1 MFLEHFEELFQYF
14 QGISYQIAH
23 LQTQLEA
30 ARLLTYNA
38 ARLKENGIEFVKEAA
53 MAKYYA
59 SGIHNFSTLLV
70 EYKIAYFNSFLEF
83 TP

>member
-1 MFLEHFEELFQYF
+1 MLCSESGTFPTFPFHFRVPISVVIF

-23 LQTQLEA
+23 LSTQLEA

-38 ARLKENGIEFVKEAA
+38 ARLKENGQDFVKEAA

-59 SGIHNFSTLLV
+59 SG
-70 EYKIAYFNSFLEF
+70 EF
-83 TP
+83 T